1 MADVSPVTSKECPS
15 ARKESFMPSYWILC
29 MSEDNYEVAKQHGL
43 IGMSERAG
51 KAIHH
56 IGIGDMITFYV
67 NRKTV
72 DSLPNDP
79 AAKVQEFRGIA
90 RVSGDA
96 FESDDVI
103 WHVRDSE
110 IFPYRRA
117 VEFLADANA
126 DVRPLIE
133 KLSFVTNTMYWA
145 LPLRKGY
152 VEITA
157 KDFTTIQEAMEARGG

>member
-1 MADVSPVTSKECPS
+1 
-15 ARKESFMPSYWILC
+15 MPRYWILC
-29 MSEDNYEVAKQHGL
+29 MSEDNYVIARKHGL
-43 IGMSERAG
+43 IGMSEWAG

-56 IGIGDMITFYV
+56 IGIGDMMTFYI
-67 NRKTV
+67 NRRTV
-72 DSLPNDP
+72 DAPPNDP
-79 AAKVQEFRGIA
+79 ATKVQEFHGIA
-90 RVSGDA
+90 RVSGEA

-103 WHVRDSE
+103 WHVRDRE
-110 IFPYRRA
+110 IFPFRRA
-117 VEFLADANA
+117 VEFLSDMRA

-157 KDFTTIQEAMEARGG
+157 KDFTTIQDAMEVRGG

>member
-1 MADVSPVTSKECPS
+1 MTKGFS
-15 ARKESFMPSYWILC
+15 MPRYWMLC
-29 MSEDNYEVAKQHGL
+29 MSEDNYEIAKQHGL

-56 IGIGDMITFYV
+56 IGVGDMITLYI

-72 DSLPNDP
+72 DSAPNDP
-79 AAKVQEFRGIA
+79 AAKVQQFRGIA
-90 RVSGDA
+90 RVSGEA

-117 VEFLADANA
+117 VEFLSDAKA

-152 VEITA
+152 VEITP
-157 KDFTTIQEAMEARGG
+157 KDLETIQATMEARGG

>member
-1 MADVSPVTSKECPS
+1 
-15 ARKESFMPSYWILC
+15 
-29 MSEDNYEVAKQHGL
+29 MSEDNYEVARKQRL

-56 IGIGDMITFYV
+56 IGLGDMITFYI

-72 DSLPNDP
+72 DAAPNDP
-79 AAKVQEFRGIA
+79 AAKVQQFRGIA
-90 RVSGDA
+90 RVSGEA

-103 WHVRDSE
+103 WHIRDSE
-110 IFPYRRA
+110 IFPYRRT
-117 VEFLADANA
+117 VEFLSDAKA
-126 DVRPLIE
+126 DVRLLIE

-152 VEITA
+152 VEITS
-157 KDFTTIQEAMEARGG
+157 KDFERIQAAMKVDQSSNSRSSQK

>member
-1 MADVSPVTSKECPS
+1 MKKGFS
-15 ARKESFMPSYWILC
+15 MPRYWILC
-29 MSEDNYEVAKQHGL
+29 MSEDNYDIARQHGL

-51 KAIHH
+51 KAMQH
-56 IGIGDMITFYV
+56 IGLGDMIMFYI

-72 DSLPNDP
+72 DSAPNDP
-79 AAKVQEFRGIA
+79 AVKVQQFRGIA
-90 RVSGDA
+90 RVSGEA

-117 VEFLADANA
+117 VEFLSDAKA

-133 KLSFVTNTMYWA
+133 QLSFVTNTMYWA

-152 VEITA
+152 VEITP
-157 KDFTTIQEAMEARGG
+157 KDFEIIQAAMEARGG

>member
-1 MADVSPVTSKECPS
+1 
-15 ARKESFMPSYWILC
+15 MPRYWILC
-29 MSEDNYEVAKQHGL
+29 MSEDNYEIAKQHGL

-56 IGIGDMITFYV
+56 IGVGDMIMFYI

-72 DSLPNDP
+72 DSALNDP
-79 AAKVQEFRGIA
+79 AAKVQQFRGIA
-90 RVSGDA
+90 RVKGEA

-117 VEFLADANA
+117 VEFLSDARA
-126 DVRPLIE
+126 EVRPLIE
-133 KLSFVTNTMYWA
+133 KLSFVTNTIYWA

-157 KDFTTIQEAMEARGG
+157 KDFTTIQEAMEAGGG

>member
-1 MADVSPVTSKECPS
+1 
-15 ARKESFMPSYWILC
+15 MPRYWILC
-29 MSEDNYEVAKQHGL
+29 LSEDNYIIARQHGL

-56 IGIGDMITFYV
+56 IGVGDMITFYI
-67 NRKTV
+67 NRKSV

-90 RVSGDA
+90 RVRGEA
-96 FESDDVI
+96 FKSDDVI
-103 WHVRDSE
+103 WHVRAGE

-117 VEFLADANA
+117 VEFLSDTRAE
-126 DVRPLIE
+126 VRPLIE

-157 KDFTTIQEAMEARGG
+157 KDVTAIQEAMEGRE